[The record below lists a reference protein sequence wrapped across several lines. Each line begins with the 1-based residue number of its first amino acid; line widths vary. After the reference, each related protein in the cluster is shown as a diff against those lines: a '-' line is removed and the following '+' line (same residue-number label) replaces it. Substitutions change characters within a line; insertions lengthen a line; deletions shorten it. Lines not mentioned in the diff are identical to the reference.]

1 MGGERERRIEKK
13 SQRVRKMKLS
23 RTPNLITVSPQS
35 FVRAQQRLPEL
46 LLAATTP
53 GEDLETSHPK
63 RKKQQQRTRRR
74 RRFYGLVGLTS
85 YYFLAGPHSK

>member
-35 FVRAQQRLPEL
+35 FVRAQQRLTEL
-46 LLAATTP
+46 LLATTTP
-53 GEDLETSHPK
+53 GEDLETSHSR
-63 RKKQQQRTRRR
+63 RKTQQQRRR

>member
-1 MGGERERRIEKK
+1 
-13 SQRVRKMKLS
+13 MKLS

-35 FVRAQQRLPEL
+35 FVRAQQTLTEL
-46 LLAATTP
+46 LLATTTP

-63 RKKQQQRTRRR
+63 RKKQQQRRRRRRRR